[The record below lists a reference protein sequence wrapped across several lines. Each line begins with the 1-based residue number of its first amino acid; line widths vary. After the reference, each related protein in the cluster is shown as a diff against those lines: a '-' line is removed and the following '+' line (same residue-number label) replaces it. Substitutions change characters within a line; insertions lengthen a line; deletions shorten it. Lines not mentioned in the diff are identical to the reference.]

1 VPVATARTLP
11 RLRDEVLD
19 RAAQAC
25 GTISDM
31 IRLPGFVA
39 HEHVVTVPLDHAAPD
54 GATIDVFARE
64 LVDPGKQDEDLP
76 YLLFL
81 QGGPGGK
88 SPRPL
93 DRSAWM
99 DVALRTHRV
108 VLLDQRGT
116 GRSTPIT
123 AALVRNRSARQ
134 VADYLSLFRADAIV
148 ADAEILRRTLIGDR
162 RWDTLGQSYGGFVT
176 LTYLSDAP
184 EGLDHCYVT
193 GGIPGLTATAAD
205 VYARTFPRAAKRT
218 SEYYARYPQDE
229 ALVARL
235 VDHLSEQSIV
245 LPDGD
250 VLTPQRLRTLGSV
263 FGMSHGFETVHW
275 MLDDA
280 WAGNELHPRFLYDLQ
295 ATTGFVDNV
304 LYPLQEYTYGSGAST
319 GWAAQREYDRRPEFS
334 AQARPVLFTAEM
346 MFPWMFQEIRS
357 LRPFA
362 EAADLLAAKDDWPP
376 LVDLDRL
383 ARNEVPLCAA
393 VYYDDLY
400 VDAEL
405 QLQTLD
411 RVGNARAWVT
421 NEHEHDGLRAP
432 AVLERLFEM
441 GAGRC

>member
-1 VPVATARTLP
+1 
-11 RLRDEVLD
+11 
-19 RAAQAC
+19 
-25 GTISDM
+25 M
-31 IRLPGFVA
+31 IRLPGYVA
-39 HEHVVTVPLDHAAPD
+39 REHVVTVPLDHGAPD

-64 LVDPGKQDEDLP
+64 LVDPGKQDDDLP
-76 YLLFL
+76 CLLSL
-81 QGGPGGK
+81 QGGPGGR

-93 DRSAWM
+93 DRSAWI

-123 AALVRNRSARQ
+123 AAVTRDRSALE

-148 ADAEILRRTLIGDR
+148 ADAEILRRTMIGDR

-176 LTYLSDAP
+176 LTYLSMAP
-184 EGLDHCYVT
+184 QGLEHCYVA

-205 VYARTFPRAAKRT
+205 VYARTFSRAANRT
-218 SEYYARYPQDE
+218 REYYARYPKDE
-229 ALVARL
+229 DAIARL
-235 VDHLSEQSIV
+235 VDYLGEHEVL

-250 VLTPQRLRTLGSV
+250 VLTPHRLRTLGAV
-263 FGMSHGFETVHW
+263 FGMSYGFETIHW
-275 MLDDA
+275 LLDDA
-280 WAGNELHPRFLYDLQ
+280 WAGAELHPRFLYDVQ
-295 ATTGFVDNV
+295 TTTGFVDNV
-304 LYPLQEYTYGSGAST
+304 LYPLQEYAYAADAAT
-319 GWAAQREYDRRPEFS
+319 GWAAQREYERLPEF
-334 AQARPVLFTAEM
+334 AADARPVLLTAEM
-346 MFPWMFQEIRS
+346 MSSWMFREVRS

-376 LVDLDRL
+376 LYDLDRL

-400 VDAEL
+400 VDSEL
-405 QLQTLD
+405 QLQTIE

-421 NEHEHDGLRAP
+421 NEHEHDGLRSAP
-432 AVLERLFEM
+432 AVLERLFDM

>member
-1 VPVATARTLP
+1 
-11 RLRDEVLD
+11 
-19 RAAQAC
+19 
-25 GTISDM
+25 M
-31 IRLPGFVA
+31 IRLPGYVA
-39 HEHVVTVPLDHAAPD
+39 REHVVTVPLDHGEPD

-64 LVDPGKQDEDLP
+64 LVGPGKQDEALP

-93 DRSAWM
+93 DRSAWI

-123 AALVRNRSARQ
+123 AAITRDRTPQQ

-148 ADAEILRRTLIGDR
+148 ADAEILRRRLIGDR
-162 RWDTLGQSYGGFVT
+162 RWDSLGQSYGGFVT
-176 LTYLSDAP
+176 LTYLSQAP

-193 GGIPGLTATAAD
+193 GGIPGVTVTAEA
-205 VYARTFPRAAKRT
+205 VYARTFPRVANRT
-218 SEYYARYPQDE
+218 REYYSRYPADE
-229 ALVARL
+229 AGIARL
-235 VDHLSEQSIV
+235 VDHLGEDKV
-245 LPDGD
+245 LLPDGD
-250 VLTPQRLRTLGSV
+250 VLTPHRLRTLGSV
-263 FGMSHGFETVHW
+263 FGMSYGFETVHW
-275 MLDDA
+275 LLDDA
-280 WAGNELHPRFLYDLQ
+280 WAGDELHPRFLYDVQ
-295 ATTGFVDNV
+295 TTTGFVDNV
-304 LYPLQEYTYGSGAST
+304 LYPLQEYTYAANTPT
-319 GWAAQREYDRRPEFS
+319 GWAAQREYDRRPEF
-334 AQARPVLFTAEM
+334 AAHARPVMLTAEM
-346 MFPWMFQEIRS
+346 MFPWMFREIRS

-362 EAADLLAAKDDWPP
+362 NAADLLAAKDDWPP
-376 LVDLDRL
+376 LYDLGRL

-405 QLQTLD
+405 QLQTIE

-421 NEHEHDGLRAP
+421 NEHEHDGLRSAP
-432 AVLERLFEM
+432 AVLERLFDM

>member
-1 VPVATARTLP
+1 
-11 RLRDEVLD
+11 
-19 RAAQAC
+19 
-25 GTISDM
+25 M
-31 IRLPGFVA
+31 IRLPGYVA
-39 HEHVVTVPLDHAAPD
+39 REHVVTVPLDHSAPD

-64 LVDPGKQDEDLP
+64 LVDPGKQEDDLP

-93 DRSAWM
+93 DRSAWI

-123 AALVRNRSARQ
+123 AAITRKRSALQ

-148 ADAEILRRTLIGDR
+148 ADAEILRSTIIGDR

-176 LTYLSDAP
+176 LTYLSTAP

-193 GGIPGLTATAAD
+193 GGIPGLTATAED
-205 VYARTFPRAAKRT
+205 VYARTFSRAAKRT
-218 SEYYARYPQDE
+218 REYYARYPQDE
-229 ALVARL
+229 AAIGRL
-235 VDHLSEQSIV
+235 VDHLGEHRTL

-250 VLTPQRLRTLGSV
+250 VLTPHRLRTLGTV
-263 FGMSHGFETVHW
+263 FGMSYGFETIHW
-275 MLDDA
+275 LLDDA
-280 WAGNELHPRFLYDLQ
+280 WAGAELHPRFLYDVQ
-295 ATTGFVDNV
+295 SATGFVDNV
-304 LYPLQEYTYGSGAST
+304 LYPLQEYSYATDSPT
-319 GWAAQREYDRRPEFS
+319 GWAAQREYDRRPEF
-334 AQARPVLFTAEM
+334 AADARPVLLTAEM
-346 MFPWMFQEIRS
+346 MFSWMFREVRS

-362 EAADLLAAKDDWPP
+362 EAANLLAAKADWTP
-376 LVDLDRL
+376 LYDLDPL
-383 ARNEVPLCAA
+383 ARNEVPLNAA

-400 VDAEL
+400 VDSEL
-405 QLQTLD
+405 QMQTLE

-421 NEHEHDGLRAP
+421 NEHEHDGLRSAP
-432 AVLERLFEM
+432 AVLERLFDM